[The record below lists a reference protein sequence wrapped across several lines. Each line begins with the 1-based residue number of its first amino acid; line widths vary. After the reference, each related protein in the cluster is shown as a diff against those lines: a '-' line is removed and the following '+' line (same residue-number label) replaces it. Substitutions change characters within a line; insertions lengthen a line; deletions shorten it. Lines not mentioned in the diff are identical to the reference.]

1 MAEPAGDDAPRLP
14 FYTIGHST
22 RTLAAFTALLRVA
35 GVTWVADI
43 RTVPRSRANPQFNAD
58 ALPTSLAAADIGYS
72 HIAALG
78 GLRGKTAGIAPVTN
92 GYWQNG
98 SFHRYAD
105 YTLTPAFADGLA
117 QLLALGRR
125 QPTAMMCAEAVW
137 WRCHRRI
144 VTDHL
149 LARGEAVFHLMD
161 DDRIEPATLTPGA
174 VVGVNGA
181 VTYPAPP
188 AAQPL
193 LPGIAP

>member
-1 MAEPAGDDAPRLP
+1 MLSGTAGFGDLASGQKW
-14 FYTIGHST
+14 F
-22 RTLAAFTALLRVA
+22 AAFTALLRVA

-105 YTLTPAFADGLA
+105 YTLTPAFAG
-117 QLLALGRR
+117 G
-125 QPTAMMCAEAVW
+125 
-137 WRCHRRI
+137 WRSCWRW
-144 VTDHL
+144 
-149 LARGEAVFHLMD
+149 
-161 DDRIEPATLTPGA
+161 
-174 VVGVNGA
+174 
-181 VTYPAPP
+181 
-188 AAQPL
+188 AAASLSP
-193 LPGIAP
+193 